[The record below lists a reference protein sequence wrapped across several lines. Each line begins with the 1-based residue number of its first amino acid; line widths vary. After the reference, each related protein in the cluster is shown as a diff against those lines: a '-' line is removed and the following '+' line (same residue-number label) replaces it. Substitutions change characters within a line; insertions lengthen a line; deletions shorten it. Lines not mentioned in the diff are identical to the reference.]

1 MESLNLTD
9 PRPDLCKYED
19 ANFESLLKEAEDFD
33 AELALLLHG
42 FRCQGTVIKNGRLQP
57 VIHEKLGWPSREEYE
72 KERVRL
78 MPYRDM
84 LTQAIKNITAK
95 PVIEKKEGKKDVKTG
110 STNQNAVLSD
120 TKQDTV
126 YAENLFS
133 FSC

>member
-19 ANFESLLKEAEDFD
+19 ASFESLLKEAEDFD

-42 FRCQGTVIKNGRLQP
+42 FRCQGTILKKGRLQP

-72 KERVRL
+72 KERARL
-78 MPYRDM
+78 MHYRDV
-84 LTQAIKNITAK
+84 LAQAIKNITAK
-95 PVIEKKEGKKDVKTG
+95 PVLEKEEKKNVKTG
-110 STNQNAVLSD
+110 GTNQNAVLSD